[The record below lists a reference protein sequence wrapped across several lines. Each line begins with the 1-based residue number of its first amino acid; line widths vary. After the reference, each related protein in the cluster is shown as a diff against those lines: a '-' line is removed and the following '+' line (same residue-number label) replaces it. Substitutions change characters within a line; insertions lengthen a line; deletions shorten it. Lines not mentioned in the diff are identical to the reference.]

1 MKRNNIFNTDI
12 YSYFILKKKNNQ
24 KMMKKIFSLLRV
36 DSTYMTT
43 THNRMGDVN
52 EILNKYI
59 YTYKLNK
66 IVVCDFAISSGQS
79 TYELYNDLNKQKIKN
94 IYGFDKNIYIKIY
107 RLKKFIFLFSSK
119 NELLM
124 VEFNKKCLRYRFFY
138 LFNVYRLFTCTII

>member
-1 MKRNNIFNTDI
+1 MKTNNIFNTDI
-12 YSYFILKKKNNQ
+12 YSYFILKKNNNQ

-59 YTYKLNK
+59 YTYKLKK

-79 TYELYNDLNKQKIKN
+79 TYELYNDINKQKIK
-94 IYGFDKNIYIKIY
+94 
-107 RLKKFIFLFSSK
+107 IF
-119 NELLM
+119 
-124 VEFNKKCLRYRFFY
+124 
-138 LFNVYRLFTCTII
+138 